1 MRRSSEL
8 PRRSRWARITP
19 RAILIGLAVAVLSM
33 AVFGRAI
40 AQFYVDALWHDGLGR
55 SDVFWGQLSAKAT
68 LFALCFLVFLLVA
81 GVNLYA
87 ADRAAPAVFPAN
99 VHPYVERF
107 HEVFGHRLRIIRYAV
122 AVVLAFMLA
131 LPAAARWQDW
141 VLFRHSRSFG
151 VTDRQFGVDVGFYVF
166 ELPFLTFA
174 VDWLFA
180 ALVTVL
186 LLTIAAHLLNGG
198 VLFTS
203 STPTVR
209 PATRVHIAVLLA
221 VLAAVK
227 AADYW
232 LARYELTNDQRGFV
246 QGATYTVVK
255 AQIPALMLLV
265 LIALL
270 TAGLFLSTIRTN
282 KWRLPVVASVLWL
295 LVAVLGNLAYPA
307 FVQRFLVRPN
317 QEAREAPYVERNVNA
332 TLEAMGLDDVRPV
345 IVKFTPLDAAAVE
358 ADPMPLENARLLN
371 PGLMLSR
378 FAIDREKIAGLQVA
392 DLDVDRMELDGRSQ
406 QVLMAALE
414 LDIASIPNKSW
425 QGRHLASTRGCG
437 VVVAPASQVSSEQS
451 PLYADVDLNRPELY
465 FSPAIESWG
474 VTRTDVDENAC
485 GDGAAYTGDSG
496 VEMGGPLRRAAFALA
511 FLDYNILGS
520 SSINDDSQMLFVRSV
535 TDRVQKLA
543 PFLDFDGDPY
553 PVAVG
558 GGVQWVL
565 DAYTSTDR
573 YPYAQRI
580 GNAQLTR
587 GTGLSS
593 SANYVRNSV
602 KAVVDAYTG
611 EVTFY
616 VVDPADPILR
626 AWWSAFPKLFTD
638 QARMPDELRQHL
650 RYPEDLFRAQTELYS
665 KYQLGADDFFDREN
679 AWSVADAPATAPVTT
694 GSAAGGPATAQVDD
708 ADSAFTV
715 ESNRERFV
723 PYYTLLRNPETGED
737 EFVLLRPFS
746 PLNVNDRR
754 TELNAYMTAASD
766 PEDYGALTV
775 YRVEQSPLPAG
786 PYQAARQSES
796 DKVISPQLSLQH
808 NPGSGSLV
816 WFGDTQLVP
825 VGDGLLYVRPVYVET
840 NKSVEYR
847 FVIVSDGERSVM
859 KPTLGEAVAG
869 LFPGFDAGL
878 LDGAATTPTQGEPS
892 EQPDEPTTP
901 TGTGAT
907 PADLLAR
914 ADVLF
919 DEADDLLRAGDLGG
933 YQDKID
939 QAQALVQQALAAL
952 EG

>member
-1 MRRSSEL
+1 
-8 PRRSRWARITP
+8 
-19 RAILIGLAVAVLSM
+19 V

-40 AQFYVDALWHDGLGR
+40 AQFYVDALWHDALGR
-55 SDVFWGQLSAKAT
+55 GDVFWGQLAAKAT
-68 LFALCFLVFLLVA
+68 LFGLCFVVFLVLAA
-81 GVNLYA
+81 GNLFA

-122 AVVLAFMLA
+122 AIVLAFLLA

-141 VLFRHSRSFG
+141 VLFRNSRSFG
-151 VTDRQFGVDVGFYVF
+151 VVDGQFGVDVGFYVF

-180 ALVTVL
+180 AMVTVL
-186 LLTIAAHLLNGG
+186 LLTLAAHLLNGG

-232 LARYELTNDQRGFV
+232 LTRYELTNDQRGLV

-270 TAGLFLSTIRTN
+270 TAALFLSTIRTN
-282 KWRLPVVASVLWL
+282 KWRLPAVASVLWL
-295 LVAVLGNLAYPA
+295 LVAVLGNVAYPA

-345 IVKFTPLDAAAVE
+345 VVSFASLDLADVE
-358 ADPMPLENARLLN
+358 ADPTPLLNARLLN
-371 PGLMLSR
+371 PGLMLTR
-378 FAIDREKIAGLQVA
+378 FAIDREKVAGLQVA
-392 DLDVDRMELDGRSQ
+392 DLDVDRMELDGSDQ
-406 QVLMAALE
+406 QVLVAALE

-437 VVVAPASQVSSEQS
+437 VVVAPASQVSDEQS
-451 PLYADVDLNRPELY
+451 PLYTDVELPRPELY
-465 FSPAIESWG
+465 FSPAIEGWA
-474 VTRTDVDENAC
+474 VTRTEVNENAC
-485 GDGAAYTGDSG
+485 GDGAAYGGDAG
-496 VEMGGPLRRAAFALA
+496 VKINGAFRRAAFALA

-520 SSINDDSQMLFVRSV
+520 SSINSDSQMLFVRSV
-535 TDRVQKLA
+535 TDRVNKLA

-553 PVAVG
+553 PVVVD

-565 DAYTSTDR
+565 DAYTSSAS

-580 GNAQLTR
+580 GNVQLTR
-587 GTGLSS
+587 STGLSS

-616 VVDPADPILR
+616 VVDDSDPIVR
-626 AWWSAFPKLFTD
+626 AWRSAFPKLFTD
-638 QARMPDELRQHL
+638 QAQMPSDLRQHL

-679 AWSVADAPATAPVTT
+679 AWSVADAPAIAPVTSGT
-694 GSAAGGPATAQVDD
+694 SAGGVAAQVDD
-708 ADSAFTV
+708 PNSAFTV
-715 ESNRERFV
+715 ESSRERFI
-723 PYYTLLRNPETGED
+723 PYFTLLRNPETGED

-754 TELNAYMTAASD
+754 TELNAYMTAVSD
-766 PEDYGALTV
+766 PDDYGRLTV

-796 DKVISPQLSLQH
+796 DKVISPEISLQH
-808 NPGSGSLV
+808 NPSSGSLV
-816 WFGDTQLVP
+816 WFGDTQLIP

-840 NKSVEYR
+840 NKSVEFR

-859 KPTLGEAVAG
+859 KATLGEAVAG
-869 LFPGFDAGL
+869 LFPGFDAGV
-878 LDGAATTPTQGEPS
+878 LDGEVATPAAEGEPS
-892 EQPDEPTTP
+892 EQPDQEPATP
-901 TGTGAT
+901 PQTSGE

-914 ADVLF
+914 ADALF
-919 DEADDLLRAGDLGG
+919 DEADQLLRAGDLGG

-939 QAQALVQQALAAL
+939 QAQALVQQALASL
-952 EG
+952 DG